1 MKIIFLMPF
10 SLNAINSSLLPA
22 GPDMLAVSSALSLA
36 FPFVYGQFHFLVLKL
51 FCLGWEET
59 SALA

>member
-1 MKIIFLMPF
+1 MQFII
-10 SLNAINSSLLPA
+10 LPA
-22 GPDMLAVSSALSLA
+22 GPDMLAISSALSLA